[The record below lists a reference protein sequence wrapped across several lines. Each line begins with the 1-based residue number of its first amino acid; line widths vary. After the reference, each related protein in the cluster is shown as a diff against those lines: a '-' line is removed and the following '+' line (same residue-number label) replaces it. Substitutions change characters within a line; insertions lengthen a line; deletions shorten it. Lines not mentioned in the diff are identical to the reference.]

1 MESKI
6 SLILIARLRSYTITS
21 PLPTTRSLTNI
32 STLAPAGFCRSIIEL
47 ASYLEDMMA
56 NYEGLLDMKVLF
68 SADLGTTQIPLNE
81 ILKYEKGSTIDL
93 QKPAGASVRS

>member
-1 MESKI
+1 MAEKNATEDKYE
-6 SLILIARLRSYTITS
+6 ILDKKQVHTPRE
-21 PLPTTRSLTNI
+21 
-32 STLAPAGFCRSIIEL
+32 IEL

-81 ILKYEKGSTIDL
+81 NSK
-93 QKPAGASVRS
+93 V